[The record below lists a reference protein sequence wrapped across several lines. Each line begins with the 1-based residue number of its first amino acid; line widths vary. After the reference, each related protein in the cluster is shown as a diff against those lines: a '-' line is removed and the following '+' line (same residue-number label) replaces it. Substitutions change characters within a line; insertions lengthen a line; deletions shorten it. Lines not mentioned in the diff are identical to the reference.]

1 MNPNVDKYFSQKA
14 KEIASNKQLLKAF
27 RLSARIDMLDTI
39 LNTTHR
45 EWETLQQPYMP
56 PRYAVSKSL
65 NKVIDIPRD
74 ILSDEETSQ
83 IVGDEIVQAFTAE
96 VARVEDNYPN
106 ARIWLNMPE
115 NQNIREMLNSI
126 SSGLCTRLS
135 RQFNWHNM
143 RVAPLSDSPE
153 SYDKLLNGIIT
164 HYDKALAVVAYQ
176 YYLSQFPNLLDRAGI
191 KLPKEFRLSR
201 KLASQSVD
209 TEVVHQVPDNSQI
222 FRAGIF
228 VGGDVLKLPLK
239 AVTAALPKQRFANT
253 IKFTVMDLLRLS
265 VPLGKEFGNTQ
276 YVVPIEKLLYQ
287 CYPHTMLNPERI
299 RYKGGIFSN
308 YIHVLQKAINRTPI
322 TIDDLNKAWPELGE
336 FMKTKARTYREDI
349 IVERYFKP
357 LLEETSENL
366 AQYLAKKMCVQL
378 RKGDNNSANKIRLY
392 TKKEMRG
399 LKNDILFNALELD
412 KMDTVTLYVLGADK
426 ETRDQLAK
434 IRAHPN
440 TPLPELSD
448 EPGIS
453 YRKITCVRTEARD
466 LCNRVQCLSEPHR
479 ESMQI
484 IPLRDIALQGI
495 YTTFDKDNLIQSF
508 GWHHNSEEMEESVS
522 PAVWDVYYHMR
533 AEGALQFPY
542 HHRMGY
548 PGEVYT
554 KYDPKYEE
562 IRKGIPITNTRKPA
576 GSDISTGKYKKSMNP
591 ETAGISAD
599 QTKYMNNLPYYT
611 VDTLSPEIKELAYKL
626 IACDYLK
633 SKSALLT
640 RENIKKYTDILKS
653 YDPISNTPAIDDQN
667 RKVIIIEGE
676 KKALALKNIADTA
689 YFNALEA
696 YDKTGE
702 LPEHAPQQMIS
713 LGVGGVWFTKSKSNA
728 LNQDMTSAFN
738 PADRTVCLCF
748 DKDSAIKPQVAQ
760 AFLRAA
766 HAFKASGAQKVE
778 CQLLLGPNQA
788 DAHAKGLDDEIA
800 AIYKKNE
807 DLLGKDK
814 REVAIRKSYNEYA
827 EIFERCALPA
837 RDDVPYDKEVTVLSE
852 IDKQARLRM
861 KDIGVNPEAGL
872 QYMPEEIQ
880 YAYCSSMVPLDILM
894 RHLNNEREIQ
904 KQQKVK
910 KDFKDIIMGKDAIP
924 IMDIV

>member
-1 MNPNVDKYFSQKA
+1 MDQNVEQYFSQKA
-14 KEIASNKQLLKAF
+14 KEVASNKQLLKAF

-39 LNTTHR
+39 LNITHR
-45 EWETLQQPYMP
+45 EWETLSQPYMP
-56 PRYAVSKSL
+56 PKYAVSKSL
-65 NKVIDIPRD
+65 NKIIDIPKEM
-74 ILSDEETSQ
+74 LSDEETSK
-83 IVGDEIVQAFTAE
+83 IVGDEITKAFTAE
-96 VARVEDNYPN
+96 VRRVEDNYPN
-106 ARIWLNMPE
+106 AKIWLNMPE
-115 NQNIREMLNSI
+115 NQNLREMLSNI
-126 SSGLCTRLS
+126 SNGLCARLS

-143 RVAPLSDSPE
+143 RIAPLSDSPE
-153 SYDKLLNGIIT
+153 GYDKLLETIT
-164 HYDKALAVVAYQ
+164 KHYDKALAVVAYQ
-176 YYLSQFPNLLDRAGI
+176 YYLSQFPNLLDKAGI
-191 KLPKEFRLSR
+191 KLPKEYRLSR
-201 KLASQSVD
+201 RLASQIVD

-228 VGGDVLKLPLK
+228 VGSEVLKLPLK
-239 AVTAALPKQRFANT
+239 AVTAALPKQRYANT
-253 IKFTVMDLLRLS
+253 IKFAVLDLLRLS
-265 VPLGKEFGNTQ
+265 VPLGKEFENTQ
-276 YVVPIEKLLYQ
+276 YVIPIEKLLYQ

-308 YIHVLQKAINRTPI
+308 YIKVLNNAIHNIPI
-322 TIDDLNKAWPELGE
+322 TVDDLGKAWPELDE
-336 FMKTKARTYREDI
+336 YMKTKSHTYREDI
-349 IVERYFKP
+349 IIERYFKP

-412 KMDTVTLYVLGADK
+412 KMDTVTLYVLRADK
-426 ETRDQLAK
+426 ETRDKLAE
-434 IRAHPN
+434 IRAHSN

-448 EPGIS
+448 ELGIS

-466 LCNRVQCLSEPHR
+466 LCNKFQCLSEPHR
-479 ESMQI
+479 DSMKI

-495 YTTFDKDNLIQSF
+495 YTTFDKENLTQSF
-508 GWHHNSEEMEESVS
+508 GWHHNSEEMAETVA

-554 KYDPKYEE
+554 KYNPKYEE
-562 IRKGIPITNTRKPA
+562 VRKGIPITNTRKPE
-576 GSDISTGKYKKSMNP
+576 GSDMSTGKYKKSMNP
-591 ETAGISAD
+591 ETAGIATD

-611 VDTLSPEIKELAYKL
+611 VDTLSPEIKELSYKL
-626 IACDYLK
+626 IVCDYLK
-633 SKSALLT
+633 SKSAPLT
-640 RENIKKYTDILKS
+640 QETITKYMDILKS
-653 YDPISNTPAIDDQN
+653 YDPISKTPAIDDTN
-667 RKVIIIEGE
+667 RKVVIIEGE
-676 KKALALKNIADTA
+676 KKTLALKNIADTA
-689 YFNALEA
+689 YFNALEL

-702 LPEHAPQQMIS
+702 LPEHAPQKMIS
-713 LGVGGVWFTKSKSNA
+713 LGVGGVWFTKSKSNE

-738 PADRTVCLCF
+738 PVGRTVCLCF

-766 HAFKASGAQKVE
+766 HAFKGSGAQKVE

-788 DAHAKGLDDEIA
+788 DVHAKGLDDEIA

-807 DLLGKDK
+807 ELLGKDK
-814 REVAIRKSYNEYA
+814 RETAIRKSYNEYA

-837 RDDVPYDKEVTVLSE
+837 RDNIPYDKEVPVLTE
-852 IDKQARLRM
+852 IDKQSRLRM

-880 YAYCSSMVPLDILM
+880 YAYCSSMVPLEALM
-894 RHLNNEREIQ
+894 QHLNREREIQ
-904 KQQKVK
+904 KQKKIKEDFQKLFSEK
-910 KDFKDIIMGKDAIP
+910 NAIP